1 MALEIVYPRRVAILG
16 STGSIGT
23 QTVDVALR
31 HPDKV
36 KVVAISSGGRRAADL
51 LAQARDLGV
60 SHIAVADERV
70 ALTATGADLKDWIDS
85 CAVGAESEPSL
96 AFGAQAVRDLVHLPE
111 VDVVVNA
118 LVGEAGLRAS
128 YETMKAGKVLA
139 LANKESLVVG
149 GDLIMPMADEPGK
162 LMPIDSEHGAIYQC
176 LLGERAEEVSCLWV
190 TASGGPFRGRTRDEL
205 RDMTAAQALKHPTW
219 NMGAKITIDS
229 STLMNKGLEVIEAHH
244 LFDMP
249 YDRIKVVVQPQSAI
263 HSMVEYSDGSVK
275 AHLGTTDM
283 RIPIQFALSYPDR
296 WDAPVEP
303 LDFTQL
309 GKLEFYPVDEDT
321 FRCFKLAK
329 YAGNTGG
336 TLPCVMN
343 AANEVAV
350 AAFLRDAC
358 GYLDI
363 DGCVGAMMEAHEAG
377 QGGGLQKVEN
387 LDQLAEIDAWARE
400 ASAAWLAAR
409 AK

>member
-1 MALEIVYPRRVAILG
+1 MEAEHQRVIILG

-23 QTVDVALR
+23 QALDVINRHRDRFEVAGLAAGGSHVELLAEQAASFHVPLVVVSNPQAEEPLRQALDAKGAHATQIRSGQDEVVALAGAGAS
-31 HPDKV
+31 
-36 KVVAISSGGRRAADL
+36 VVLNGI
-51 LAQARDLGV
+51 
-60 SHIAVADERV
+60 
-70 ALTATGADLKDWIDS
+70 TGSIGL
-85 CAVGAESEPSL
+85 EPSIAAL
-96 AFGAQAVRDLVHLPE
+96 QAD
-111 VDVVVNA
+111 
-118 LVGEAGLRAS
+118 S
-128 YETMKAGKVLA
+128 QLA
-139 LANKESLVVG
+139 LANKESVVAG
-149 GDLIMPMADEPGK
+149 GHLLFDAQTREHQINPV
-162 LMPIDSEHGAIYQC
+162 DSEHSAIWQS
-176 LLGERAEEVSCLWV
+176 LRAGTHAEVSKLIV
-190 TASGGPFRGRTRDEL
+190 TASGGPFRGWTREQ
-205 RDMTAAQALKHPTW
+205 MESVTPQQALNHPTW
-219 NMGAKITIDS
+219 NMGPVVTINS

-329 YAGNTGG
+329 YAGDTGG

-377 QGGGLQKVEN
+377 QGGGLQKVES